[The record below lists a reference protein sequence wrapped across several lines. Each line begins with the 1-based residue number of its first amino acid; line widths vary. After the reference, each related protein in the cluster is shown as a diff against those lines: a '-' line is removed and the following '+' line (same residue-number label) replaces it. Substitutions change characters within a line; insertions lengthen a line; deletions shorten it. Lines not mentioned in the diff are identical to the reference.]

1 MASGHQFF
9 HFSGQNTCCLP
20 ISSHAGKYIHAKNL
34 TTRTILERIIK
45 FNNKKYYLAISFA
58 KLKYKNTCG

>member
-1 MASGHQFF
+1 MASGHQF
-9 HFSGQNTCCLP
+9 FSGQNTCCLP

-45 FNNKKYYLAISFA
+45 FNNKKYYLLFRNFFA

>member
-9 HFSGQNTCCLP
+9 HFSGQNTYCLP
-20 ISSHAGKYIHAKNL
+20 ISSHAGKYIHANNL

-45 FNNKKYYLAISFA
+45 FNNKKYYLLFA